1 MWLQLKTR
9 LTRCFQVWAVSIL
22 SATTGSDVTAADL
35 PEDQTLFGEAVF
47 ELVDSGS
54 LYVKSSQHL
63 LQDAPLNPIV
73 TPILKYLLY

>member
-1 MWLQLKTR
+1 MATIKDKINTV
-9 LTRCFQVWAVSIL
+9 FPGMGSVSIL

-35 PEDQTLFGEAVF
+35 PEDQTLFGEAMF

-73 TPILKYLLY
+73 TPILKYLLD